1 MMIRLLILFIALPQ
15 IIFAQVDSVQLLLKK
30 TDWHVQKIAPK
41 AKWEQHHFAKGELF
55 HANQNV
61 NILRIKR
68 GHRPLNFAFA
78 SGGKAL
84 IPTSIQGQQAKALA
98 ALNGTFFDVKNGGS
112 VDLIRINGMTL
123 DTTRPSGQFLAEH
136 QRSAIVIKN
145 NQVQIVKGDSIRGW
159 EKRLLT
165 EDNVMVTGPLL
176 IHEGKKI
183 HLPARSFNTTRH
195 PRTALGITRRG
206 EILWITVDGRVK
218 EAAGMSLYELSHLME
233 ALGCVE
239 AINLDGGGS
248 TTLWIDGATKTGV
261 VNMPCDDKVFDE
273 YGERKVSNVLLLSRR
288 KPEVND

>member
-1 MMIRLLILFIALPQ
+1 MMIRLLFVLIVLPQ
-15 IIFAQVDSVQLLLKK
+15 IIFAQIDSIQLLLKK
-30 TDWHVQKIAPK
+30 TDWHTQKIAPR
-41 AKWEQHHFAKGELF
+41 ANWEQHHFANAELF
-55 HANQNV
+55 HANQNI

-68 GHRPLNFAFA
+68 GHRPLNLAFA
-78 SGGKAL
+78 SGGQKL
-84 IPTSIQGQQAKALA
+84 IPTSAQGQQAKALA

-112 VDLIRINGMTL
+112 VDFIRINGVTM

-145 NQVQIVKGDSIRGW
+145 NQVQIVKGDSIKGW

-183 HLPARSFNTTRH
+183 HLPARLFNTTRH

-206 EILWITVDGRVK
+206 EILWITVDGRAK
-218 EAAGMSLYELSHLME
+218 EAAGMSLYELSQLME

-248 TTLWIDGATKTGV
+248 TTLWIGGATKTGV

-288 KPEVND
+288 KPKIND

>member
-1 MMIRLLILFIALPQ
+1 MIRLLFGLLVLPQ
-15 IIFAQVDSVQLLLKK
+15 IMFAQADSLRLLLKK
-30 TDWHVQKIAPK
+30 TDWNAQKIAPR
-41 AKWEQHHFAKGELF
+41 AKWEQHHFAHAELF

-61 NILRIKR
+61 NILRIKK
-68 GHRPLNFAFA
+68 GHRPLNLAFA
-78 SGGKAL
+78 SGGKEL
-84 IPTSIQGQQAKALA
+84 IPTSTQGQQAKALA

-112 VDLIRINGMTL
+112 VDLIRINGVTL

-136 QRSAIVIKN
+136 QRNAIVIKN
-145 NQVQIVKGDSIRGW
+145 NQVQIVRGDSIKGW
-159 EKRLLT
+159 EKWLLA

-183 HLPARSFNTTRH
+183 HLPARLFNTTRH

-206 EILWITVDGRVK
+206 EILWITVDGRAK

-233 ALGCVE
+233 ALDCVE

-248 TTLWIDGATKTGV
+248 TTLWIDGTTKTGV

-273 YGERKVSNVLLLSRR
+273 YGERKVSNVLLLTLR
-288 KPEVND
+288 KAKVND